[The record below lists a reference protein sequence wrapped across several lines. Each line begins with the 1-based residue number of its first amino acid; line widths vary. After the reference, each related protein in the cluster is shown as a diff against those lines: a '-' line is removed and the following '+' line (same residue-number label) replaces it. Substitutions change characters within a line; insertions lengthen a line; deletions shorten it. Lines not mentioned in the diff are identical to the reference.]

1 MKARSIR
8 KTKKLAGKTGMQ
20 PGSLVFTGRRKTGN
34 VVIHLI
40 RYDADHFTEQEVRN
54 FNSFTPLGDEFK
66 VNWIDIKALHDLN
79 IIETSGK
86 LFGIHPLIL
95 EDILNINQRPKI
107 EFLENHLFIV
117 LKMLSYNETENVIEA
132 EQISII
138 VGKNYVITYQ
148 ENYDDI
154 FDNLRDRIRKA
165 KGQLRALGPD
175 YLAYTLMDTIVDYYY
190 IILERIGQNIEN
202 YEEELLNEPRQ
213 EILKAIYILKR
224 ENLILR
230 KSVWPLREVIS
241 RMERTT
247 SPFLS
252 KQTLPFIR
260 DIQDHTTIVIET
272 VESYMEMISNLIELF
287 LSIGNN
293 KLNEVMKIL
302 TIISTIFI
310 PLTFLAGVYGMNFK
324 YMPETD
330 WRWGYFVILAI
341 MLMLGAGMVYYF
353 RRKKWL

>member
-1 MKARSIR
+1 MKTRSVR

-20 PGSLVFTGRRKTGN
+20 PGSLVFTGKKKAGD
-34 VVIHLI
+34 VVIHLL
-40 RYDADHFTEQEVRN
+40 RYNADHYTEEEVRD
-54 FNSFTPLGDEFK
+54 FSSFFPLGDEYT
-66 VNWIDIKALHDLN
+66 VNWIDIKALHDLKL
-79 IIETSGK
+79 IETSGK

-107 EFLENHLFIV
+107 EFLDNHLFIV
-117 LKMLSYNETENVIEA
+117 LKMLSYNEKENVIDA

-154 FDNLRDRIRKA
+154 FENLRDRIRTA
-165 KGQLRALGPD
+165 KGQLRLLGPD
-175 YLAYTLMDTIVDYYY
+175 YLAYALMDTIVDYYY
-190 IILERIGQNIEN
+190 VILERIGENIEN
-202 YEEELLNEPRQ
+202 YEEELLNEPRK

-241 RMERTT
+241 RMERAE

-252 KQTLPFIR
+252 RQTLPFIR

-272 VESYMEMISNLIELF
+272 VESYMEMISNLIELY

-293 KLNEVMKIL
+293 RLNEVMKIL

-310 PLTFLAGVYGMNFK
+310 PLTFIVGIYGMNFK
-324 YMPETD
+324 YLPELE
-330 WRWGYFVILAI
+330 WRWGYFIVLGI
-341 MLMLGAGMVYYF
+341 MACIGGGMVYYF